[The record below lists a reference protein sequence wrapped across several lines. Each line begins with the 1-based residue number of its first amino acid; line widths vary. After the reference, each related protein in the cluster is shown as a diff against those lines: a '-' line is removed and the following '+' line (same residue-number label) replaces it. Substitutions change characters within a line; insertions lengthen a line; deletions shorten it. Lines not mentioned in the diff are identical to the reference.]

1 MTKDSDDNSRD
12 IILKR
17 RRRFVIASAAASIS
31 IAGCDKPQACL
42 NISEPQEPDAGTTAA
57 PMPCLEV
64 APQVCLKVQVVEDA
78 GADGGDA
85 GTTTDAGG
93 HSATADAGTQPEPQP
108 QPKPRVC
115 LRFAPP
121 IKDEK

>member
-1 MTKDSDDNSRD
+1 MTKDSDQKSRD

-17 RRRFVIASAAASIS
+17 RRRFIISAAASIS

-42 NISEPQEPDAGTTAA
+42 NISEVPQPDAGATAT

-64 APQVCLKVQVVEDA
+64 APEVCLKVKFDEDA
-78 GADGGDA
+78 GVDA
-85 GTTTDAGG
+85 GTK
-93 HSATADAGTQPEPQP
+93 ADAGEHSQTEDAGVEPP
-108 QPKPRVC
+108 TTKPPLPKPRVC

-121 IKDEK
+121 AKDEK